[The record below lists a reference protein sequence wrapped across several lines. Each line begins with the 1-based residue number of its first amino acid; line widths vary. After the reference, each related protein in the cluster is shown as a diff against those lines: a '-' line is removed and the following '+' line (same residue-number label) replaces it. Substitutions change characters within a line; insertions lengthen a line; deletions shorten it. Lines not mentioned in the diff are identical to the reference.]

1 MMSDKIIRTVL
12 GDIAPEELGYTS
24 MHDHTI
30 GSLEMAGAYMQEMFS
45 DRDPATLAFV
55 PENYVNI
62 KDGSYLA
69 NPEMWTMGSV
79 DDMVR
84 EYGFFKALGGQS
96 VQDPSPVGSRGNIR
110 DIQEVSRRTGLN
122 IISVTGFYHET
133 TIPPEHMDLG
143 EEHFYAFMKD
153 EIENGIDGTEIKPG
167 AIKCAV
173 SYLLENE
180 LDAVH
185 AGMRLAAETGMCL
198 NIHTEPTTPAD
209 DLLDELE
216 ESVEKYGVNRERVIV
231 CHMDNRIA
239 GTVPPA
245 DYFEDEGLD
254 RTLDLTLQRDLL
266 SRGYNIGLDTWCLPV
281 VNPGFFMPDLFERT
295 KALCLLCTDGYA
307 GQITLGNDF
316 SGKIC
321 MRKYGE
327 WGPTAAFAFGCQ
339 RLIELGHDDWVRTLT
354 VETPKRLLAF

>member
-1 MMSDKIIRTVL
+1 MKKVRTVL
-12 GDIAPEELGYTS
+12 GDIASEELGYTS
-24 MHDHTI
+24 MHDHTV
-30 GSLEMAGAYMQEMFS
+30 GDLSQSGEYMRGLFS
-45 DRDPATLAFV
+45 DRDPATLEFV

-69 NPEMWTMGSV
+69 NPEMWVTGTV

-84 EYGFFKALGGQS
+84 EYGFFKALGGKS
-96 VQDPSPVGSRGNIR
+96 LFDPSPVGIRGPIR
-110 DIQEVSRRTGLN
+110 DIQEISRRTGLN
-122 IISVTGFYHET
+122 IVCATGFYHET
-133 TIPPEHMDLG
+133 TIPPEHMGQG
-143 EEHFYAFMKD
+143 EGHFYRYMLD
-153 EIENGIDGTEIKPG
+153 EIENGIEGTEARPG
-167 AIKCAV
+167 AIKCAF
-173 SYLLENE
+173 SYLEDNE

-209 DLLDELE
+209 DMLDELVA
-216 ESVEKYGVNRERVIV
+216 SVEKYGVDRERVIV

-239 GTVPPA
+239 GTVSPM
-245 DYFEDEGLD
+245 DYLEDESLD
-254 RTLDLTLQRDLL
+254 RTLDLTLQRELL

-281 VNPGFFMPDLFERT
+281 TNPGFFMPDLFERT
-295 KALCLLCTDGYA
+295 KALCLLCADGYA

-321 MRKYGE
+321 MRTYGE

-339 RLIELGHDDWVRTLT
+339 RLSELGHDDWVHTLT
-354 VETPKRLLAF
+354 VETPARLLAF